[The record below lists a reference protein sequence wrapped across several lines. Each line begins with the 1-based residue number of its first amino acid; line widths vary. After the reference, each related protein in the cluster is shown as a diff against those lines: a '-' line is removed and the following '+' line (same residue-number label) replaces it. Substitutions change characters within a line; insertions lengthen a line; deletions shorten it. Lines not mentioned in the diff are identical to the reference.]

1 MKEKGNS
8 KEASTFMA
16 KVVHVKT
23 WDEFKHLANIHQ
35 PNTIAY
41 TMQRAPLSNPP
52 IGLRLVFASKDVQ
65 YIFLDVAEGKSL
77 RRTKIPVTARLAG
90 EFCLEEEDIKNFLK
104 TELKRT
110 NLSIISME
118 ALGY

>member
-1 MKEKGNS
+1 
-8 KEASTFMA
+8 MA

-23 WDEFKHLANIHQ
+23 WDEFKHLATVHQ

-41 TMQRAPLSNPP
+41 TQQRAPLANPS
-52 IGLRLVFASKDVQ
+52 IGLRLIFASKDTQ
-65 YIFLDVAEGKSL
+65 YVFLDVAEGKSL
-77 RRTKIPVTARLAG
+77 KRTKIPVVANLAG
-90 EFCLEEEDIKNFLK
+90 EFYLEEEDVKNFLK

>member
-1 MKEKGNS
+1 
-8 KEASTFMA
+8 MA
-16 KVVHVKT
+16 KVIHVKT
-23 WDEFKHLANIHQ
+23 WDEFKHLASIHQ
-35 PNTIAY
+35 PKTIAY
-41 TMQRAPLSNPP
+41 TLQRAPLSNPP

-65 YIFLDVAEGKSL
+65 YVFLDVAEGKTL
-77 RRTKIPVTARLAG
+77 KRTKIPVSTNLTG
-90 EFCLEEEDIKNFLK
+90 EFYLEEEDIKNFLK

>member
-1 MKEKGNS
+1 
-8 KEASTFMA
+8 MA

-23 WDEFKHLANIHQ
+23 WDEFKHLATTYQ
-35 PNTIAY
+35 PDTMAY
-41 TMQRAPLSNPP
+41 TLQRAPLSNPP

-65 YIFLDVAEGKSL
+65 YVFLDVAEGKSL
-77 RRTKIPVTARLAG
+77 KRTKIPVIANLAG
-90 EFCLEEEDIKNFLK
+90 EFYLEEEDIRNFLK
-104 TELKRT
+104 TELKRN

>member
-1 MKEKGNS
+1 
-8 KEASTFMA
+8 MA

-23 WDEFKHLANIHQ
+23 WDEFKHLVAINQ

-41 TMQRAPLSNPP
+41 TLQRAPLSNPP
-52 IGLRLVFASKDVQ
+52 IGLRLVFASKDTQ
-65 YIFLDVAEGKSL
+65 YVFLDVAEGRRLK
-77 RRTKIPVTARLAG
+77 RTKIPVTTNLSG
-90 EFCLEEEDIKNFLK
+90 ECHLEEETIKNFLK

>member
-1 MKEKGNS
+1 
-8 KEASTFMA
+8 MA

-41 TMQRAPLSNPP
+41 TVQRAPLSNPP
-52 IGLRLVFASKDVQ
+52 IGLRLVFVSKDVQ
-65 YIFLDVAEGKSL
+65 YVFLDMAEGKSL
-77 RRTKIPVTARLAG
+77 RRTKIPVIANSTG

-110 NLSIISME
+110 DLSIISLE
-118 ALGY
+118 ILGY

>member
-1 MKEKGNS
+1 M
-8 KEASTFMA
+8 T
-16 KVVHVKT
+16 KVVHVQT
-23 WDEFKHLANIHQ
+23 WDEFKHLATIHQ

-65 YIFLDVAEGKSL
+65 YVFLDVAKGKSL
-77 RRTKIPVTARLAG
+77 KRTEIPVTVNSSG
-90 EFCLEEEDIKNFLK
+90 EFCIEEEIIKNFLK
-104 TELKRT
+104 NELKIP

>member
-1 MKEKGNS
+1 
-8 KEASTFMA
+8 MA

-52 IGLRLVFASKDVQ
+52 IGLRLIFASKDVQ
-65 YIFLDVAEGKSL
+65 YVFLDVADGNNL
-77 RRTKIPVTARLAG
+77 RRTKIPVSANLTG
-90 EFCLEEEDIKNFLK
+90 EFYIGEENIKNFLK
-104 TELKRT
+104 TELKRN
-110 NLSIISME
+110 NLPIISME